1 VNLAEL
7 YGSIIKQFCGSL
19 DVFVCSLMVADQLV
33 DIGCLNQDLR
43 PLLCI
48 LRGLPP
54 EAGSILQGRRIVES
68 HHGMSE
74 GFSR

>member
-1 VNLAEL
+1 
-7 YGSIIKQFCGSL
+7 
-19 DVFVCSLMVADQLV
+19 MVADQLV